1 MSSESA
7 KTARPSAAQLPSG
20 IDRRLRPR
28 LRVRLRVSLRAA
40 QLDEQLAMGADPL
53 GNDLLLWRAQQLAE
67 PDERTGFAKS
77 IETILSE
84 VERGG
89 PHRLAGPQ
97 TLCRDLAKDNRSL
110 LLVLAERLRGDG
122 PHGLRGLAMADLLV
136 HYRDSPLYRADS
148 PLQLKWKLLDV
159 LAALEPRFR

>member
-1 MSSESA
+1 MPSEPA
-7 KTARPSAAQLPSG
+7 KTAPLSAPQLPSG

-28 LRVRLRVSLRAA
+28 LRVRLRASLTAA
-40 QLDEQLAMGADPL
+40 ELDEKLAMGADPL

-67 PDERTGFAKS
+67 PDERAGFAQS
-77 IETILSE
+77 IETIVSGID
-84 VERGG
+84 RGG

-97 TLCRDLAKDNRSL
+97 TLCRDLVKDNRSL

-136 HYRDSPLYRADS
+136 HYRDSALYRARS
-148 PLQLKWKLLDV
+148 PLQLKWKLLEV
-159 LAALEPRFR
+159 LAALEPKFP